1 LKVVRDAI
9 LTCSAC
15 GVDGPHELLYLSE
28 HLCASRCVD
37 CGTTQVYSDHI
48 YSEYARDLA
57 ERTTHLPVRV
67 AGDVLRHP
75 TQIVKWPFK
84 ALRKPFGL
92 LREMTQV
99 TAFEQSRN
107 KAPMPGRLIR

>member
-1 LKVVRDAI
+1 MKVDRDAI
-9 LTCSAC
+9 LTCSVC
-15 GVDGPHELLYLSE
+15 GVEGPHELLYLSE
-28 HLCASRCVD
+28 HLCASRCVN
-37 CGTTQVYSDHI
+37 CGTPQVYSDHI

-67 AGDVLRHP
+67 AGDMLRHP

-92 LREMTQV
+92 LREVNQV

-107 KAPMPGRLIR
+107 RAPTPGRLIR